1 MLWLKQDLSSDEK
14 WFMTELVQL
23 TEHVWMVPPA
33 PHKLDIRPA
42 VGVVMSSSQTLL
54 YDAGNS
60 PRQAREIIAALKEL
74 NAPPVRY
81 VVYSHA
87 HWDHV
92 FGAQA
97 LVEEYGDSLDIV
109 AHERCAEMLKTYAS
123 RPWGLDYVQ
132 RVARE
137 NPRLRGSYQLL
148 EKLID
153 WNDFRIVM
161 PTLIFDEPIYTL
173 HLDDDVEVELE
184 WVGGQHSE
192 DSTIM
197 RVPGKGVMFLSDSFY
212 APTTGDGQSDQ
223 TMMQRFLGEKQQFY
237 IDGHNGRIWSTPK

>member
-1 MLWLKQDLSSDEK
+1 
-14 WFMTELVQL
+14 MTELVQL

-33 PHKLDIRPA
+33 PNKLDIRPA
-42 VGVVMSSSQTLL
+42 VGVVMSTSQTLL

-60 PRQAREIIAALKEL
+60 PRQAREIISALKEIK
-74 NAPPVRY
+74 APPVRY

-87 HWDHV
+87 HWDHL

-97 LVEEYGDSLDIV
+97 LFEEYGDTLDIV
-109 AHERCAEMLKTYAS
+109 AHERCAELLRDYAA
-123 RPWGLDYVQ
+123 RPWGLEYVQ

-137 NPRLRGSYQLL
+137 RPAVRGSYQLL

-153 WNDFRIVM
+153 WDAFRIIM
-161 PTLIFDEPIYTL
+161 PTLIFDEPLHTL
-173 HLDDDVEVELE
+173 HLGDDVEVELE
-184 WVGGQHSE
+184 WVGGQHSA

-197 RVPGKGVMFLSDSFY
+197 RVPDEHVMFLSDSFY
-212 APTTGDGQSDQ
+212 APTDGSSSQSDQ
-223 TMMQRFLGEKQQFY
+223 AMMQRFLAEKQQFY

>member
-1 MLWLKQDLSSDEK
+1 
-14 WFMTELVQL
+14 MTELVQL
-23 TEHVWMVPPA
+23 SEHVWMVPPA
-33 PHKLDIRPA
+33 PNKLDIRPA

-87 HWDHV
+87 HWDHI

-97 LVEEYGDSLDIV
+97 LVDEYGDSLDIV
-109 AHERCAEMLKTYAS
+109 AHERCVELLRDYAA
-123 RPWGLDYVQ
+123 RPWGLEYVQ

-153 WNDFRIVM
+153 WDNFRIIM
-161 PTLIFDEPIYTL
+161 PTLIFADAIHTL
-173 HLDDDVEVELE
+173 HLGDDVEVELE
-184 WVGGQHSE
+184 WVGGQHSA

-197 RVPGKGVMFLSDSFY
+197 RVPDERVMFLSDSFY
-212 APTTGDGQSDQ
+212 PPTDGSSSESDPV
-223 TMMQRFLGEKQQFY
+223 MMQRFLAEKQQVY